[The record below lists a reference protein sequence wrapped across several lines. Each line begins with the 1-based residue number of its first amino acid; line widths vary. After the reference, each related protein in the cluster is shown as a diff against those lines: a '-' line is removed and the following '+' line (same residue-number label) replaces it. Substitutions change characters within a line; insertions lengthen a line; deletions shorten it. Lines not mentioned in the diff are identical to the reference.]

1 MRDFRTII
9 EKLKVH
15 LADGKSAKILDK
27 DVATLLEMNQ
37 ARFATIKKRNV
48 TPYEDILLL
57 CEKENLNANTIFFD

>member
-48 TPYEDILLL
+48 TPYEDILLY
-57 CEKENLNANTIFFD
+57 CEKKNLNANTIFFD